1 MTFELAIKSQF
12 PDQLVREIVQSALR
26 NQAEL
31 ARFRYE
37 QFARECQSFERKFN
51 LTTEEFTA
59 KFDAG
64 ELGDAEDYFD
74 WFAAAR
80 GCAVWKQKAS
90 ILGEAV
96 A

>member
-1 MTFELAIKSQF
+1 MTLELALHSQF
-12 PDQLVREIVQSALR
+12 PDQIVRETVQAALR

-37 QFARECQSFERKFN
+37 QFAKECQIFERKFN
-51 LTTEEFTA
+51 LTTEAFTT

-64 ELGDAEDYFD
+64 ELGDAEEFFD

-80 GCAVWKQKAS
+80 GRVVWKQKAS
-90 ILGEAV
+90 ILGEV
-96 A
+96 AA